1 MSLLKELNLE
11 VRKAMD
17 ADKELYQHS
26 HAALVRDMQKA
37 HLVGDLKVGTAST
50 LLSYAETVG
59 FNFANENFV
68 LKLYQIFGR

>member
-1 MSLLKELNLE
+1 MSILKDLNLE

-37 HLVGDLKVGTAST
+37 SIG
-50 LLSYAETVG
+50 Y
-59 FNFANENFV
+59 
-68 LKLYQIFGR
+68 

>member
-1 MSLLKELNLE
+1 MSILKELNLE

-37 HLVGDLKVGTAST
+37 ALVTDLPVGTAST
-50 LLSYAETVG
+50 LLSYAEAVG
-59 FNFANENFV
+59 FNFESQNFV
-68 LKLYQIFGR
+68 LRLYQIFGR

>member
-1 MSLLKELNLE
+1 MSILKDLDSE
-11 VRKAMD
+11 VRRAMD

-37 HLVGDLKVGTAST
+37 TLVTELPVGTAST
-50 LLSYAETVG
+50 LLSYAESIK
-59 FNFANENFV
+59 FNFESENFV